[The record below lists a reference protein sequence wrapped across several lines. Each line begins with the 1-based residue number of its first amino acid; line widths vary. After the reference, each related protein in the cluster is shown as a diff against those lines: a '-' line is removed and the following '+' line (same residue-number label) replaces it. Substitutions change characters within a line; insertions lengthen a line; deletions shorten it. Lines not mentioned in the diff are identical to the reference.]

1 MSFSA
6 SPRSSSRPT
15 STVASSSE
23 VDSRTVAK
31 RQCSTSEPSRNIPMW
46 VWVLPTSTASSIR
59 RGLSPLHPL
68 VHQPRQ
74 FVGQPRAVGELE
86 VGVELEQRFEH
97 EAAGGDLAVR
107 QGQAP
112 ALVFEVAE
120 QEQVDVDR
128 ARRVP
133 RCVLLPAEVALDLLA
148 YVEELLRAEVGLDLA
163 RG

>member
-31 RQCSTSEPSRNIPMW
+31 RQCSTSERSRNIPMW

-68 VHQPRQ
+68 VHQRRQ
-74 FVGQPRAVGELE
+74 GIGQARAVGQRQLR
-86 VGVELEQRFEH
+86 VELQQRLGDQTAGGEPG
-97 EAAGGDLAVR
+97 EPEGAAGGRAVEHPE
-107 QGQAP
+107 AP
-112 ALVFEVAE
+112 GGGGAGAG
-120 QEQVDVDR
+120 R
-128 ARRVP
+128 
-133 RCVLLPAEVALDLLA
+133 
-148 YVEELLRAEVGLDLA
+148 
-163 RG
+163 